1 MTFSKTAYRLNQ
13 TKASPISPVP
23 IAQNFSPGPSG
34 NSATMGRA
42 LEDMAVAP

>member
-13 TKASPISPVP
+13 TKTSPIRPVTT
-23 IAQNFSPGPSG
+23 AQNLSPGPSG